1 MHYSYKPRGVC
12 SRVISFDV
20 DENDIVTNLKF
31 DGGCH
36 GNTQGLSRL
45 VEGMKREEVIR
56 RLSGIDCRM
65 RGTSC
70 PDQLSKALSE
80 IDR

>member
-20 DENDIVTNLKF
+20 DENDVVTNLKF

>member
-20 DENDIVTNLKF
+20 DENDVVTNLKF

-45 VEGMKREEVIR
+45 IEGMKREEVIR

-70 PDQLSKALSE
+70 PDQLSRALSE